1 MVIWN
6 FLKNKRHTFAK
17 FLPQLIDLHFKHSH
31 FTLWLYMFQCYLFH
45 YHQNTPLKDE
55 LFTEMYIYCH
65 ITTILFCKYCEMTL
79 EMDFWVPI
87 KSKHLWRSC
96 FCFTHTQFMVQ
107 SEKFAI
113 NFKAAS
119 IEFSRPYPHRAHDK
133 HKCSTD
139 FRKLIGGYFNRLK
152 KSTKYSH
159 FQKFSFVLWKKMY
172 KWISK

>member
-6 FLKNKRHTFAK
+6 FLKNKRHAFAK

-45 YHQNTPLKDE
+45 YHHQSLAAK
-55 LFTEMYIYCH
+55 Y
-65 ITTILFCKYCEMTL
+65 TTKRWTIHRNVYLLPHYYNIILQILWMTL

-96 FCFTHTQFMVQ
+96 FCLAHTQFMVQ

-139 FRKLIGGYFNRLK
+139 FRKLIGDYFNRLK

-159 FQKFSFVLWKKMY
+159 FQKFSFVLWKKM
-172 KWISK
+172 